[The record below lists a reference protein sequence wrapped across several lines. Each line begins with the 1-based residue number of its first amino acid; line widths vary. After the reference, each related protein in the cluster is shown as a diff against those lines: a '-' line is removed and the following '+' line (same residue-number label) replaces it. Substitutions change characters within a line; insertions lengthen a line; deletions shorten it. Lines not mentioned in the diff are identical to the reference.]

1 MAPFDRGNRT
11 ACMSRSARSEARAS
25 MGGTLPNTAIISRS
39 PSPSRPKLGRYA
51 RYRDG
56 LGRARAKIAET
67 AQVWNIRPRANSTLD
82 NDRII
87 GRVPRLQ
94 VGKQVPA
101 GRGKAIAATSKGGPP
116 TAVAFGKGACHVRSP
131 IRSSKFA
138 VPIEEIRESERSRSL
153 LRPSKSGRSGHQEP
167 DLGCPPS
174 GSSKQPSRASS
185 CHVLSRRS
193 PRQRLKRIKAWRR
206 GAR

>member
-1 MAPFDRGNRT
+1 
-11 ACMSRSARSEARAS
+11 MSRRSRSEARAS

-51 RYRDG
+51 HYRDG

-82 NDRII
+82 NDRIT
-87 GRVPRLQ
+87 GRVPQLQ

-153 LRPSKSGRSGHQEP
+153 LRPSKSGRSGNQEP
-167 DLGCPPS
+167 DLGCPPQRQQQAAVQ
-174 GSSKQPSRASS
+174 GQFVPRFVETIAPPTIETNKGLAPWRPPLHGQSRAE
-185 CHVLSRRS
+185 
-193 PRQRLKRIKAWRR
+193 
-206 GAR
+206 